1 MAEVIVEEAENNPSP
16 GEKAK
21 LPPRQDMPR
30 PPVEQGKRQQQQQQ
44 QQQARG

>member
-21 LPPRQDMPR
+21 LPPRQDMPPAGGSR
-30 PPVEQGKRQQQQQQ
+30 KRQQQQ